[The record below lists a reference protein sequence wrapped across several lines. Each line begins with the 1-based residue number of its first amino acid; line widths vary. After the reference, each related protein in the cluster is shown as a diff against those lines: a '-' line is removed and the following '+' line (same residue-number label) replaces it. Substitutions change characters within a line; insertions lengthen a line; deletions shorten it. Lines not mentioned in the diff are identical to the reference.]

1 MKHVFLPKTIED
13 AQAWLRERLAA
24 QQPFAVRGANSRFH
38 PQEIPPGPPFPKG
51 GDEVAT
57 PEILSTAKLTRTNF
71 FDPDD
76 MVVGVEA
83 GMTVAAL
90 QALLAEQGMVLPV
103 NPWFAES
110 TIGAAFACNDNG
122 PNRLNMG
129 GFRDCVIGIEYL
141 NGNGERV
148 HAGGKVVK
156 NVSGYDLCRMQIGS
170 LGGLGVI
177 TALNF
182 KVIPQP
188 VAPHGLYGR
197 FPDSTW
203 QQRVAELHSARIPV
217 DWIQA
222 FAPAE
227 SGSMDWLL
235 GIGFSGNAARQQRI
249 EREIQT
255 ICRGDL
261 QLVAAGET
269 PLGLSFLP
277 GTDRFTGWVPK
288 LRQLWKLPAQH
299 LHLMT
304 LLTTSAALHPTHLES
319 IRSEQTRMVVH
330 PIGADLHCFL
340 DSEDATTQREFIAS
354 LQPMLRQMQAKLVL
368 GNAASAIGYSDLGE
382 FAQPPGYALV
392 QRLKR
397 HLDPAGVFHAP
408 FYEQPST

>member
-1 MKHVFLPKTIED
+1 MTSVFAPETIEE
-13 AQAWLRERLAA
+13 AQDWLRERLAA
-24 QQPFAVRGANSRFH
+24 KQMLAVRGANSRFH
-38 PQEIPPGPPFPKG
+38 PEANPAT
-51 GDEVAT
+51 VAV
-57 PEILSTAKLTRTNF
+57 PEILSTAKLTYTNF

-90 QALLAEQGMVLPV
+90 QAMLAEQGMVLPV

-110 TIGAAFACNDNG
+110 TIGAVFACNDIG

-156 NVSGYDLCRMQIGS
+156 NVSGYDLCRMLIGS

-177 TALNF
+177 TAANF
-182 KVIPQP
+182 KVLPLP

-203 QQRVAELHSARIPV
+203 LRQVAELHSARIPA
-217 DWIQA
+217 DWVQA
-222 FAPAE
+222 IAPAE
-227 SGSMDWLL
+227 SGSTDWIL
-235 GIGFSGNAARQQRI
+235 GVGFSGNAARRQRI
-249 EREIQT
+249 EDEIRK
-255 ICRGDL
+255 IFGGDL
-261 QLVAAGET
+261 QLVADGEAH
-269 PLGLSFLP
+269 PDFAFLP
-277 GTDRFTGWVPK
+277 GTDRFTGWIPG
-288 LRQLWKLPAQH
+288 LRQHWNLPAQH
-299 LHLMT
+299 LHLMV
-304 LLTTSAALHPTHLES
+304 LMPTSKALNPMHFEAV
-319 IRSEQTRMVVH
+319 RSEQTRRVAH
-330 PIGADLHCFL
+330 PIGGDWHCFL
-340 DSEDATTQREFIAS
+340 DSEDANAQCEFIES
-354 LQPMLRQMQAKLVL
+354 LKPVLHRMQGKLVL
-368 GNAASAIGYSDLGE
+368 GNAASTIGYSDLGE

-408 FYEQPST
+408 FYEL